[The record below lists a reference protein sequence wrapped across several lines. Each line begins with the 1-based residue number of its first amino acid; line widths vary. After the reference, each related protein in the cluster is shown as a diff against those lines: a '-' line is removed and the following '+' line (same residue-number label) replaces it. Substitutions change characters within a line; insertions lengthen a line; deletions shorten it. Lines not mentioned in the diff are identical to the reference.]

1 MNFIKKIF
9 SPFCL
14 TVSLLL
20 LLFIFYKSEFS
31 WDGTR
36 RYYYFNF
43 YIVSFLLLIFSIFT
57 FFINQ
62 KVKEY
67 FIILSFSLVVSLYF
81 FEGYLTF
88 KDSHYQ
94 NIKKRKTIYEKISG
108 KKYDTRTRLEVY
120 EELKKLEKKV
130 SIKVSPKHHL
140 PNNRK
145 LFPLSSISN
154 SKTIYG
160 NENGYYFI
168 YQSDRYGF
176 NNPDEEWD
184 SKEIEYLLV
193 GDSFVHGAN
202 VNRPND
208 ISSVLRTLTNKSVLN
223 LGYSGNG
230 PLIEYASLR
239 EYLKPNVKKVLWFY
253 YEDNDFIDL
262 NEEIKNNILNNYLND
277 LTFSQNLKSKQE
289 EIDSLINNIIKKSIS
304 GDNLKFIKLYKTRN
318 KLLKKEKIKNKQFS
332 PQPHFKQILKLTKD
346 LIGKNNSELYF
357 IYLPGYNRYKNDY
370 DNTNYN
376 LVKKIINELDIP
388 FIDIHSEVFKKE
400 KNPLKLFPFEMFGH
414 YNVEGYKKIS
424 KTIYKLSS
432 N

>member
-1 MNFIKKIF
+1 MNLIKKIF

-14 TVSLLL
+14 TVSLFL
-20 LLFIFYKSEFS
+20 LLFIFYKSEIS

-36 RYYYFNF
+36 RNYYFNL
-43 YIVSFLLLIFSIFT
+43 YLVSFLLLIFSIFT

-62 KVKEY
+62 KLKEY
-67 FIILSFSLVVSLYF
+67 LIILSFSLVVSLYL

-120 EELKKLEKKV
+120 EDLKKLEKKV

-145 LFPLSSISN
+145 FFPFSSISN

-176 NNPDEEWD
+176 NNPNEEWN

-239 EYLKPNVKKVLWFY
+239 EYLNPNVKKVLWFY

-318 KLLKKEKIKNKQFS
+318 KLLKKEKLKNKQFS

-346 LIGKNNSELYF
+346 LIGKNNSKLYF

-370 DNTNYN
+370 DNSNYN

-424 KTIYKLSS
+424 KTIYRLSS